1 MAPPVPGN
9 WLAAVMPRPSPRLR
23 PALKRRDVRQLRA
36 IAGGSC
42 CVVPSLSNRD
52 GSGGIRQ
59 QKAAGPGRSHRYS
72 CTCFSHP
79 DFNCRY
85 RNFTGSTVCRAFLAE
100 GTGSRVADC
109 HRRFGLT
116 PTPEHVCVLLL
127 CHNQRRVPAIPRS
140 RRVTSGCPRY
150 AVSRWPRQGHQRR
163 RQPSRQQR
171 RWRLLQRHGRWSPP

>member
-1 MAPPVPGN
+1 VVAAPVPGN

-59 QKAAGPGRSHRYS
+59 QKAAGPGRPHRYS

-127 CHNQRRVPAIPRS
+127 CHNRRGLPAIPQTPH
-140 RRVTSGCPRY
+140 VTDGCPGGG
-150 AVSRWPRQGHQRR
+150 AARWLRRDRQHRKQRN
-163 RQPSRQQR
+163 RQQR
-171 RWRLLQRHGRWSPP
+171 QWRRLLLPGL